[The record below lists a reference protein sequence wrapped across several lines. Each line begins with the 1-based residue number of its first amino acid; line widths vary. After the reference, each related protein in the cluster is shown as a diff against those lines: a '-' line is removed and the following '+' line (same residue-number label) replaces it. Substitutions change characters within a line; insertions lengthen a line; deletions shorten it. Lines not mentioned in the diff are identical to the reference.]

1 MNNQI
6 EKFNAFVR
14 QRDERAIYK
23 DNLSQKG
30 FFMFYSNNK
39 TYRFF
44 ELYLNLC
51 KNNDEKTNFIKF
63 MDSIVDRFFK
73 EEIIPKIK
81 EYKLND
87 MVLDSLEMTYG
98 NVVENFKN
106 YSIYMNEEKKREN
119 LTRFCYRLIQS
130 KNFKNLVELLKLNI
144 KNTNI
149 LGDPDSKYPN
159 LANLYVCYNFRNN
172 TEYFLYLIE
181 NYHIKKD
188 IKVAGLNNGDEYP
201 LSAFLNLI
209 SYEKS
214 FFDKVINKYDLEMF
228 DLNDSRLFNHF
239 VIISRNHKVSI
250 ADFCIYLLENFNY
263 KAFSLDV
270 VKEKGD
276 KNDYAILSSF
286 IEKKEIT
293 KKIKDNYIKDA
304 NKKRL

>member
-23 DNLSQKG
+23 DNFSPKA
-30 FFMFYSNNK
+30 FYMFYSNNK
-39 TYRFF
+39 AYYFF
-44 ELYLNLC
+44 QLYLNLC
-51 KNNDEKTNFIKF
+51 ENNDEKNNFIKF
-63 MDSIVDRFFK
+63 IDSIVDRFFN

-98 NVVENFKN
+98 NIVENFKN
-106 YSIYMNEEKKREN
+106 YSVYMNEEKKREN
-119 LTRFCYRLIQS
+119 LVKFSYRLIES
-130 KNFKNLVELLKLNI
+130 KNFKSLIELLKLDI
-144 KNTNI
+144 KNINI
-149 LGDPDSKYPN
+149 LGDPDGRYPH
-159 LANLYVCYNFRNN
+159 LANFNSCYNFRNN
-172 TEYFLYLIE
+172 TEYFLYFIE
-181 NYHIKKD
+181 NNHIKKD

-201 LSAFLNLI
+201 LSALLNLI
-209 SYEKS
+209 SCEKS
-214 FFDKVINKYDLEMF
+214 FFDKVINEYGLEMF
-228 DLNDSRLFNHF
+228 DLNDSKLFHHF

-250 ADFCIYLLENFNY
+250 AEFCIYLLENFNY

-270 VKEKGD
+270 VKEEGD

>member
-1 MNNQI
+1 MNNEI
-6 EKFNAFVR
+6 EKFNDFVR

-23 DNLSQKG
+23 DNLSQKD

-39 TYRFF
+39 TYHFF
-44 ELYLNLC
+44 QLYLNLC

-87 MVLDSLEMTYG
+87 MVLDPLEMTYG

-106 YSIYMNEEKKREN
+106 YSLYMNEEKKREN
-119 LTRFCYRLIQS
+119 LTRFCYRLIKS

-149 LGDPDSKYPN
+149 LGDPDSNYPN

-172 TEYFLYLIE
+172 TECFLYLIE

-188 IKVAGLNNGDEYP
+188 TKLAGLNNGDKYP

-209 SYEKS
+209 SYEKI
-214 FFDKVINKYDLEMF
+214 FFDKVINKYGLEMF

-263 KAFSLDV
+263 KAFSLDI

-276 KNDYAILSSF
+276 INDYNILSSF
-286 IEKKEIT
+286 LEKKEIVKT
-293 KKIKDNYIKDA
+293 IKNNCIKEE
-304 NKKRL
+304 NKRRL